1 MQKLNLTALFWIFP
15 LLLFSRSFDLIDQH
29 ALNTP
34 ANAEASIEALAQYL
48 TAPAQN
54 DSDKIRAI
62 FRWVTANITY
72 DTRVYFTGSPEAHK
86 PRTGNI
92 LQDRMAVCE
101 GYSTLMEALGKAAGL
116 KIIKIS
122 GHAKGVGYQI
132 GDKIAGPPDHAWNAV
147 WLDGRWQLLD
157 ATWGSGY
164 MDDAGQFI
172 RQFEPFYFLTSPL
185 DLIYTH
191 FPEDAQWQLLEPQV
205 TLTEFE
211 SFPFIKPAFY
221 RFNLEMVNF
230 YDGTI
235 EFNDSTVIAINNP
248 EHAQIS
254 ALLIQNGREL
264 DRSLTFVQQY
274 KDQIHIRIAP
284 PKPGQYTLRLFAKA
298 ADDPGKYQMALDYI
312 IRHLGTVNRMAG
324 FPEVFQAFADHH
336 AYLNR
341 PFEKTLKKGTTEIFD
356 LFIPGALNAQ
366 IIQGDQWTPMLHS
379 AEHFAQQVKITGNKV
394 MIGAQFSKGGS
405 YSILLKYEVE

>member
-1 MQKLNLTALFWIFP
+1 MHKFNLTALFWILP
-15 LLLFSRSFDLIDQH
+15 ILLFGRSFDLIDQH

-34 ANAEASIEALAQYL
+34 ASAETSIEALAQYL

-72 DTRVYFTGSPEAHK
+72 DTSVYFTGSPGTHK

-92 LQDRMAVCE
+92 LQDRMALCE
-101 GYSTLMEALGKAAGL
+101 GYSTLMEGLGKAAGL
-116 KIIKIS
+116 KTVKIS

-132 GDKIAGPPDHAWNAV
+132 GDKITGPPDHAWNAV
-147 WLDGRWQLLD
+147 YLGGHWQLLD
-157 ATWGSGY
+157 ATWGSGH
-164 MDDAGQFI
+164 MDEGGKFV

-191 FPEDAQWQLLEPQV
+191 FPEDPQWQLLEPQV
-205 TLTEFE
+205 TLAEFE
-211 SFPFIKPAFY
+211 SFPFIKSVFHRY
-221 RFNLEMVNF
+221 KLEMVNF

-235 EFNDSTVIAINNP
+235 ELNDSTIIAINNP
-248 EHAQIS
+248 ENAQVNAI
-254 ALLIQNGREL
+254 LIQTGREL

-284 PKPGQYTLRLFAKA
+284 PRPDQYTLRIFAKA
-298 ADDPGKYQMALDYI
+298 ADDPGEYQMAMDYL
-312 IRHLGTVNRMAG
+312 IRYFGTINRTAG
-324 FPEVFQAFADHH
+324 FPEVFKAFMDHN

-341 PFEKTLKKGTTEIFD
+341 PFQRTLKKGSTEIFD

-366 IIQGDQWTPMLHS
+366 IIQGDQWTPMLQS
-379 AEHFAQQVKITGNKV
+379 GDHFAQQVKITKNKV

-405 YSILLKYEVE
+405 YNILLKYEVR